1 MREHIWFPDPAQRKG
16 AEWLLDKMHTHNLPD
31 LEQLIDVVEQVVR
44 ERTGELAELQES
56 LARLRLRTLASALRS
71 HEEGE
76 EERRSLEDDQ
86 VEDSEVT
93 F

>member
-1 MREHIWFPDPAQRKG
+1 MREHIWFPDPSQHKG
-16 AEWLLDKMHTHNLPD
+16 AEWLLDKMRTHKLPD

-44 ERTGELAELQES
+44 ERAGELAELQES
-56 LARLRLRTLASALRS
+56 LARLRLRTLVPELRS

-76 EERRSLEDDQ
+76 EERRSSEDGQ
-86 VEDSEVT
+86 VEEVT